1 MEAFYLFK
9 CKRVD
14 IITVFLMFFASF
26 VVNMQYRTL
35 SSTCKAAYTDARK
48 THHTIIVYTTV
59 FLKMNPRDGNT

>member
-1 MEAFYLFK
+1 
-9 CKRVD
+9 
-14 IITVFLMFFASF
+14 MFFASF